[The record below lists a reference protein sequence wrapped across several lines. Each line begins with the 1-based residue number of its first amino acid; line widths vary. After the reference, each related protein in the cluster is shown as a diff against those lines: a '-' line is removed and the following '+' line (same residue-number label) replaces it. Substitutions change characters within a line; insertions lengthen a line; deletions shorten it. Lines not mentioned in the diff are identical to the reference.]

1 VGVDEGGTVFSKPIR
16 VSPAMGV
23 ALVALAFA
31 VSGTSLA
38 QGAASKI
45 GRLLSGAAIK
55 KGSIPG
61 NRLAK
66 GGVSGDRIKSNSLT
80 GKQIDE
86 KTLAKVASAT
96 RADRVT
102 LADRATNAQR
112 ATNADNALALG
123 GTAAAGYLSFA
134 SRGIPS
140 GTTVTGAFG
149 IGANVTA
156 AVTVAIVPPPV
167 PDPNTTP
174 TNATATTAMTGDIR
188 QVVQLPGPAP
198 ADLSDATVNFANAD
212 AGDADASCTG
222 TAVAPTAPAGKVC
235 LYLSNSAGAATVVDG
250 EAIPGLAGSRNGFV
264 VHATNAALGETGAFG
279 TWAYTAP

>member
-1 VGVDEGGTVFSKPIR
+1 VFSKPIR
-16 VSPAMGV
+16 VSPTMGV

-31 VSGTSLA
+31 ISGTSLA
-38 QGAASKI
+38 QGAATRI
-45 GRLLSGAAIK
+45 GRLISGSSIK
-55 KGSIPG
+55 KGSLPA
-61 NRLAK
+61 NRLKA
-66 GGVSGDRIKSNSLT
+66 NSIT

-86 KTLAKVASAT
+86 KTLAMVPSAARAQRVA
-96 RADRVT
+96 

-156 AVTVAIVPPPV
+156 GVTVTVV
-167 PDPNTTP
+167 DPEDTTP
-174 TNATATTAMTGDIR
+174 LTPPIATATTAVTSDIR

-198 ADLSDATVNFANAD
+198 ADLTDATVNFANAGT
-212 AGDADASCTG
+212 ADADPSCTG
-222 TAVAPTAPAGKVC
+222 TAAAPTAPAGKVC
-235 LYLSNSAGAATVVDG
+235 LYLTSAAGSGTAVDG
-250 EAIPGLAGSRNGFV
+250 QAIPGLAGSRMGFV
-264 VHATNAALGETGAFG
+264 VHATNATLGQTGAFG